1 MKPTVSV
8 QIVTFN
14 SEDDIEN
21 CLKAVKNQSYPIHR
35 LIVIDNNSNDETLL
49 KVQKFKDI
57 EIIKNINN
65 VGFAEGHNQGITM
78 TNTDYV
84 LVLNPDVQ
92 LHNNYIEYIIEALKN
107 NPIAGMATGKLYRDI
122 ENRVLDSTGIQ
133 MKKNRRA
140 NDRGTGE
147 IDRGQYDRKNLIFG
161 VSGAAAIYKREMINS
176 ISLNQ
181 EFFDKTFFAYK
192 EDVDV
197 SWRAQILGWN
207 SLFVHQAIAMHV
219 RGWNEKK
226 KRSEVP
232 LYIRQKSYI
241 NRYFYM
247 VKNDQ
252 LSYYILH
259 LPFILFFE
267 MASFFYTLLKE
278 RELLSSWKFYKQ
290 QWKSLKEKRTFIMSN
305 KKSSNKQI
313 YSFFKGIW

>member
-21 CLKAVKNQSYPIHR
+21 CIIAVKNQSYPIHR
-35 LIVIDNNSNDETLL
+35 LIVIDNNSNDATLL
-49 KVQKFKDI
+49 KVQKFGSI

-65 VGFAEGHNQGITM
+65 VGFAKGHNQGITM

-92 LHNNYIEYIIEALKN
+92 LHKNYIEYIVEALEN
-107 NPIAGMATGKLYRDI
+107 NSAVGMATGKLYRDVESRI
-122 ENRVLDSTGIQ
+122 LDSTGIQ
-133 MKKNRRA
+133 IKKNRRA
-140 NDRGTGE
+140 IDRGTGE
-147 IDRGQYDRKNLIFG
+147 VDTGQYDSKNLIFG
-161 VSGAAAIYKREMINS
+161 VSGAAAVYKREMINS
-176 ISLNQ
+176 ISINH
-181 EFFDKTFFAYK
+181 EFFDETFFAYK

-197 SWRAQILGWN
+197 SWRAQILGWK
-207 SLFVHQAIAMHV
+207 SLFVHQAIAMHG
-219 RGWNEKK
+219 RGWKEDK

-232 LYIRQKSYI
+232 VYIRQKSYI
-241 NRYFYM
+241 NRYFYI

-252 LSYYILH
+252 LSYYVLH

-267 MASFFYTLLKE
+267 LASFFYTVLKE

-290 QWKSLKEKRTFIMSN
+290 QWKSLKEKRTFIMYN